1 MIGPLLAA
9 EQIVRE
15 IEWSLPESPL
25 AWIAMV
31 IGVMALVV
39 FVVVCYRRDTSDR
52 SRWWTA
58 WLLLLRL
65 GVVAGLLLVLVN
77 PRQRVRLRTFRPSRV
92 ILLVDS
98 SLSMSFPETRPGS
111 GSDGERSRAMALR
124 ELLAES
130 SLIERLTRDHQV
142 RVYTFDAGLKE
153 DPVFDFPSRDPRGR
167 GEQAVAGL
175 DAAAGG
181 TADNENGLNLPGV
194 EEWDRAIRPWSVGG
208 DANVVTGGL
217 ETRLGEALL
226 AVLQR
231 EGGEGLAGVAV
242 MTDGASN
249 AGTDPAPA
257 TELAADR
264 KVRLFAVGVGS
275 LELPDNIQLINVQ
288 APTDVHVGDAYG
300 FSVFVKGQGAGVLD
314 KDIQVELLR
323 KPESA
328 EGEPDEKVDVQT
340 VRLPDD
346 SGPIEVKFELTPDT
360 AGRFEFLVRA
370 VSPEAVSELSDDDN
384 RRRRLV
390 NVTERKLKVLL
401 LAGGPMRDYRFVR
414 NMLFRHPG
422 IEVDVLLQ
430 SADPGDAISQEA
442 DHLLQ
447 EFPETREDLFTYDVI
462 VGFDPNWAAIAEPRR
477 QLLSEWVFKQAGGL
491 VVVAGDVYTPE
502 LAAAENQLDD
512 IRTLY
517 PVVLEPVSLEV
528 DLTRKSDQAWP
539 VEFSDDGSG
548 AAFLQLSDDA
558 EDPLEV
564 WGEFPGVYRCYP
576 TSGPKD
582 GALVYARFSDPRSD
596 HPVLMASQFFGGGR
610 VLYVGSPELWRLR
623 SLEEEVFDRFWI
635 KAIREMGQ
643 ARLKRG
649 TNRGTLLLDRTEYL
663 LGQTIAVRA
672 HLLDAQFQDLTNETV
687 PIELFDPDGRQLGL
701 RELNRQPNRP
711 GQFVGSFRASRPGTF
726 RLALPIPPEGDERL
740 TGRIDIILPDLES
753 LDPRQNQPLLTGLV
767 RSTGGEYLRLADAE
781 TLPEKLPNQG
791 AELLVDEGRP
801 APLWDRQWV
810 LYLLVGL
817 LCFEW
822 VTRKLLK
829 LA

>member
-791 AELLVDEGRP
+791 SELLVDEGRP